1 MTMATLPNS
10 RNGGLLSDHQLS
22 NGSKD
27 EEKPVYPTRRQEQL
41 CVDAAWDQLGRE
53 LVSSSAAEVQVMH
66 SARYH
71 LELILPSYL
80 IPSYIQHHPIVMQV
94 AQTFDCF

>member
-1 MTMATLPNS
+1 MATLPNS
-10 RNGGLLSDHQLS
+10 RKGGLLSDHQLS

-27 EEKPVYPTRRQEQL
+27 EEKTVYPSRRQEQL

-71 LELILPSYL
+71 FRARFI
-80 IPSYIQHHPIVMQV
+80 IISYIIFHPTSSYTYAGGTDI
-94 AQTFDCF
+94 